1 MPERRDNRTT
11 LAVERSDLERAVGV
25 GILDRY
31 TADTLWDFLSE
42 GVPGPRFDLT
52 NLLWYAGALVVIGAM
67 TLFSTEAFGRWGGG
81 ALALTALAY
90 ALLFAAAGNHFWRP
104 RGVRTLGGLLI
115 TIAVC
120 MAPLAMF
127 GVQDRLGWWTHG
139 DPHAYGHFFVWV
151 RGSWVFMS
159 LATIAAGLTALHFWR
174 FPFITMPIAVAAW
187 FLSMDLTEWLVS
199 RPPAVGPNQDA
210 IATAAAAW
218 ERWTE
223 IRGLLTTGFGVA
235 LLVVG
240 WAIDLRGARDF
251 AFWLHLAAALAINGG
266 LYFWLTDD
274 AIEWAAFG
282 AANTALLLLAIFLG
296 RRAYAAFGGI
306 GVASYLGYLSR
317 QVFQDAVMFS
327 FALTAVGL
335 LIITLGYAYYRHER
349 AIGALLNA
357 LVPASIARLRPG
369 HGLGPDAAGH

>member
-1 MPERRDNRTT
+1 
-11 LAVERSDLERAVGV
+11 
-25 GILDRY
+25 
-31 TADTLWDFLSE
+31 
-42 GVPGPRFDLT
+42 
-52 NLLWYAGALVVIGAM
+52 
-67 TLFSTEAFGRWGGG
+67 
-81 ALALTALAY
+81 
-90 ALLFAAAGNHFWRP
+90 
-104 RGVRTLGGLLI
+104 
-115 TIAVC
+115 
-120 MAPLAMF
+120 
-127 GVQDRLGWWTHG
+127 
-139 DPHAYGHFFVWV
+139 
-151 RGSWVFMS
+151 MS
-159 LATIAAGLTALHFWR
+159 LATIAAGLAAIHFWR

-199 RPPAVGPNQDA
+199 RPPAAGPDQDA

-274 AIEWAAFG
+274 AMEWAVLG
-282 AANTALLLLAIFLG
+282 ATNAALLLLAIFLG

-306 GVASYLGYLSR
+306 GVASYLGYLSSR
-317 QVFQDAVMFS
+317 VFQDAITFS

-335 LIITLGYAYYRHER
+335 LIIALGYVYHRHER
-349 AIGALLNA
+349 AIGALLDA
-357 LVPASIARLRPG
+357 SLPASITRLRPG
-369 HGLGPDAAGH
+369 HGLAPDVGRAR